1 VKNRSA
7 RRGGRSFRPIVAA
20 LAVSCALAGCA
31 TRSSGAAPAAAAV
44 GPHDDPFEPV
54 NRKVFAFNE
63 FIDRILLRPLAKAYL
78 TIVPQEARGSIHDA
92 LANAKQPIIMLN
104 EALEGEPRRLRAS
117 FARFAVNT
125 TIGMAGLVDVA
136 SRWHIPD
143 ETADFGQ
150 TLYRW
155 GVASGPYLVLPVLGP
170 SNPRDAVGI
179 GVDSIIDPLTFLA
192 NANGLQEVEVPRL
205 VTDGIDQRARVLPEL
220 DDLRKNSLDFYAELR
235 SLSQQQ
241 RAAQLNPGA
250 MPASSNFY
258 DVSGGSAP
266 AVAPPRPDATPP
278 VPKNF
283 YDIPAG
289 SAPSPS
295 QPVRKAA
302 AR

>member
-1 VKNRSA
+1 M
-7 RRGGRSFRPIVAA
+7 
-20 LAVSCALAGCA
+20 
-31 TRSSGAAPAAAAV
+31 RSSGAPAAAAV
-44 GPHDDPFEPV
+44 GAHDDPLEPV
-54 NRKVFAFNE
+54 NRKIFAFNE
-63 FIDRILLRPLAKAYL
+63 FIDRILLRPIAKAYV
-78 TIVPQEARGSIHDA
+78 TIVPHEARGSIHDA
-92 LANAKQPIIMLN
+92 LANTKQPIIMLN
-104 EALEGEPRRLRAS
+104 EALEGEPRRLGIS
-117 FARFAVNT
+117 FARFAINT

-143 ETADFGQ
+143 EKADFGE

-170 SNPRDAVGI
+170 SNPRDAVGM

-205 VTDGIDQRARVLPEL
+205 VTNGVDERADVLTEL

-250 MPASSNFY
+250 APASGNFY
-258 DVSGGSAP
+258 DVSGSSAL
-266 AVAPPRPDATPP
+266 AVSPPRHDAAPP

-283 YDIPAG
+283 YDVPAG

-295 QPVRKAA
+295 QPVRNAA